1 MLIAQ
6 MSDLHYA
13 TETLAEVDKCFTH
26 AVDAAIQR
34 NVAVAVISGDATD
47 HELGLHAPAVEAL
60 ARQIRRLSDHCP
72 VLMLQGTFSHEPPGT
87 LSIFRLLGGRY
98 PVFVADRIQQ
108 VALVNDAWIGSNDW
122 CFDTVPVGATCLFS
136 CLPTVN
142 KASVAAVVGAVGAGE
157 AVGQEIARLL
167 AGFGPINASARAAG
181 VPTVAVSHGTVNGCV
196 TEHGVPMAGLD
207 HEFSE
212 AILFAAQAS
221 AFMLGHIHKHQS
233 WACGTRLAAYPG
245 SIGRLHYGE
254 EGDKGYLL
262 WDVDADG
269 AAFEF
274 APTPARR
281 MVHLEFTGLPDL
293 NTIQAAANDAQG
305 AFVRVRWIV
314 PQEDQA
320 SIDRDAIT
328 AALSGAAAVKLEGR
342 IIPIVRT
349 RAEGISLAVTLAD
362 KVAQWATVTKVD
374 ASGILARLTLM
385 DSMDV
390 EQIVEQITA
399 GATSNDTAGLGAFG
413 IATSGGDCDAQGTH
427 GSQVDRARRDLAVT
441 GQSSL
446 FA

>member
-13 TETLAEVDKCFTH
+13 TETLAEVDRCFRH
-26 AVDAAIQR
+26 AVNAAIER
-34 NVAVAVISGDATD
+34 KVAVAVISGDATD

-60 ARQIRRLSDHCP
+60 ARQVRRLSDHCP

-108 VALVNDAWIGSNDW
+108 VALVNETWIASRDW
-122 CFDTVPVGATCLFS
+122 CFDAVPAGTTCLFS

-157 AVGQEIARLL
+157 AVGREIARLL
-167 AGFGPINASARAAG
+167 AGFGPINESARAAG
-181 VPTVAVSHGTVNGCV
+181 IPTVAVSHGTVNGCI

-207 HEFSE
+207 HEFTE
-212 AILFAAQAS
+212 ATLFGPQAS

-233 WACGTRLAAYPG
+233 WACGSRLAAYPG

-262 WDVDADG
+262 WEISKDG
-269 AAFEF
+269 ATFEF

-281 MVHLEFTGLPDL
+281 MVHLEFAGLPDL
-293 NTIQAAANDAQG
+293 NTIQAAADEAQG
-305 AFVRVRWIV
+305 AFVRVRWNV
-314 PQEDQA
+314 PQEDQT

-328 AALSGAAAVKLEGR
+328 AALAGAAGVKLEGR

-349 RAEGISLAVTLAD
+349 RAEGISLSVTLAD
-362 KVAQWATVTKVD
+362 KVSQWAAVTKVNGSGLLERLALVETIEVEEIVSAITSRSVANESVVALVSGDIAFPSDRD
-374 ASGILARLTLM
+374 ATRQPPARGR
-385 DSMDV
+385 DD
-390 EQIVEQITA
+390 
-399 GATSNDTAGLGAFG
+399 
-413 IATSGGDCDAQGTH
+413 
-427 GSQVDRARRDLAVT
+427 GSQSIDSAQCA
-441 GQSSL
+441 L
-446 FA
+446 F